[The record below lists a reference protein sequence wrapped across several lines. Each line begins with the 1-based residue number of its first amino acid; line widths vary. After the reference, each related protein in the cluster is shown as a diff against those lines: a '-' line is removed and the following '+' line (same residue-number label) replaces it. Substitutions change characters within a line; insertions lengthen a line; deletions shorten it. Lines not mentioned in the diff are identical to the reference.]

1 MSKQITVIQPLKAGA
16 KRIRTAVYARVSVK
30 SERLCDSLENQIA
43 HYRETIGAD
52 PRYELIEIYYDYG
65 ISGYK
70 SSRPGFQRMM
80 EDAEKGR
87 FDLVIT
93 KAISRFARNTR
104 TVLESTRR
112 LKTLG
117 IGVFFELQN
126 INTLS
131 QEGELL
137 MTLYAAFSQAESEGA
152 RMHTLMSLKRKYE
165 EGNPPRQLQRSMGYS
180 KGPDGEFYP
189 DEFAPLVVEMFEM
202 AADGYT
208 AGQITNYLNAQGL
221 KNHNGCSFH
230 RGSVIRLLRNP
241 AYKGDFIARQYYV
254 DEDRH
259 LVKNGGEKPM
269 LYIEDDHI
277 PIVTR
282 VLWDKA
288 QEMLNA
294 ATRKAT
300 PTKAQPLP
308 LTDENYPYRE
318 QLFCAECGHRLS
330 RAIRAGRVLW
340 ECSGKTKYS
349 QSFCSGVSVTDDEVR
364 SWLPLSAPIYIS
376 PTITKGKV
384 TGHIFMPEAEWTR
397 THHKKERKVSVPELT
412 EENYPYMHHIY
423 CKYCGS
429 RLRRLINKNGSV
441 TWICAGLSRRG
452 KAFCKGVRVPDEK
465 LKPLARLSGDF
476 FIGKEIVNGR
486 ESFGYARKA
495 DDPSHTP
502 GHRMKYV
509 RIQDGVKKE

>member
-1 MSKQITVIQPLKAGA
+1 MSKQITVIQPLKEST
-16 KRIRTAVYARVSVK
+16 KRIRVAVYARVSVK
-30 SERLCDSLENQIA
+30 SERLCDSLENQIK

-65 ISGYK
+65 ISGFK

-87 FDLVIT
+87 FDLIIT

-112 LKTLG
+112 LKALG

-137 MTLYAAFSQAESEGA
+137 MTLYAAFGEAESEGA
-152 RMHTLMSLKRKYE
+152 RMHTLMALKKKYD

-180 KGPDGEFYP
+180 KGSDGEFYP
-189 DEFAPLVVEMFEM
+189 DEYAPLVVEIFEM

-208 AGQITNYLNAQGL
+208 AAQITNYLNTEGIT
-221 KNHNGCSFH
+221 NHNGKAFH
-230 RGSVIRLLRNP
+230 RGSVTRLLRNP

-259 LVKNGGEKPM
+259 LVQNKGQKPM

-282 VLWDKA
+282 ALWDKA
-288 QEMLNA
+288 QAGLNA
-294 ATRKAT
+294 ATHKAT

-318 QLFCAECGHRLS
+318 QLFCSECGHRLS

-364 SWLPLSAPIYIS
+364 SWLPLDGPIYIS
-376 PTITKGKV
+376 PTIIRGKAM
-384 TGHIFMPEAEWTR
+384 GHTFSPEDEWTR
-397 THHKKERKVSVPELT
+397 THHKKEREVLVPELT
-412 EENYPYMHHIY
+412 EENYPYMNHIY

-429 RLRRLINKNGSV
+429 RLRRLINKNGTV
-441 TWICAGLSRRG
+441 TWICDGLRRKG
-452 KAFCKGVRVPDEK
+452 KAYCKGVRVPDEK
-465 LKPLARLSGDF
+465 LKPLVRLNGDF
-476 FIGKEIVNGR
+476 FIGKEIVDGR
-486 ESFGYARKA
+486 ERLGYARKA
-495 DDPSHTP
+495 DDSAHTSVS
-502 GHRMKYV
+502 GMN
-509 RIQDGVKKE
+509 

>member
-1 MSKQITVIQPLKAGA
+1 MSKQITVIRPLKESA
-16 KRIRTAVYARVSVK
+16 KRIRAAVYARVSVK
-30 SERLCDSLENQIA
+30 SERLCDSLENQIK

-65 ISGYK
+65 ISGFK

-87 FDLVIT
+87 FDIIIT

-112 LKTLG
+112 LKALG

-137 MTLYAAFSQAESEGA
+137 MTLYAAFGEAESEGA
-152 RMHTLMSLKRKYE
+152 RMHTLMALKKKYD

-189 DEFAPLVVEMFEM
+189 DEYAPLVVEIFEM
-202 AADGYT
+202 AADGYS
-208 AGQITNYLNAQGL
+208 AGEITNYLNAEGL

-230 RGSVIRLLRNP
+230 RGSVTRLLRNP

-259 LVKNGGEKPM
+259 LVKNGGQKPM

-288 QEMLNA
+288 QAALNA
-294 ATRKAT
+294 ATHKVQ
-300 PTKAQPLP
+300 PTEAKPLP

-340 ECSGKTKYS
+340 ECSGKTKFS
-349 QSFCSGVSVTDDEVR
+349 KNFCSGVSVTDDEVR
-364 SWLPLSAPIYIS
+364 SWLPLDGPVYIS
-376 PTITKGKV
+376 PAIIRGKV
-384 TGHIFMPEAEWTR
+384 MGHTFSPEDEWGK
-397 THHKKERKVSVPELT
+397 HHSKKNHVVGVPDLT
-412 EENYPYMHHIY
+412 EQNYPYMNHIF
-423 CKYCGS
+423 CKYCGT
-429 RLRRLINKNGSV
+429 RLRRLINNNGTI
-441 TWICAGLSRRG
+441 TWICDGLSRKG
-452 KAFCKGVRVPDEK
+452 KSFCKGIRIPDIK
-465 LKPLARLSGDF
+465 LKPLAKLAGDF
-476 FIGKEIVNGR
+476 YIGKENVNGK
-486 ESFGYARKA
+486 ESYGYSRKP
-495 DDPSHTP
+495 DRD
-502 GHRMKYV
+502 
-509 RIQDGVKKE
+509 